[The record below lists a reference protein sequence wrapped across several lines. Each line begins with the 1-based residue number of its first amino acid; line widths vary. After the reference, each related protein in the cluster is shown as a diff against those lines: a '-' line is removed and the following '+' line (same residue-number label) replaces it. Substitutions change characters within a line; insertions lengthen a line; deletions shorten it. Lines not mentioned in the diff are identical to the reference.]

1 MSVRPLPIGD
11 SNGRSGRGAAPVSAT
26 PRMSQLDSRVQSVA
40 AAGSAALQIVPP
52 AAAQPAAEIQ
62 PDHFI
67 VDEFGNR
74 YAGRHL
80 IIDLYNVAAG
90 YLSDLEL
97 IRETLTE
104 AAQKA
109 GATLLNI
116 DLHHFQPNGGVSGVA
131 VLAESHISIHTW
143 PEHGYA
149 AIDAFMCG
157 EARPERAIAV
167 LRAAFSPGGV
177 QVNELRRGMMV
188 MEG

>member
-1 MSVRPLPIGD
+1 MNVRPLPIRD

-26 PRMSQLDSRVQSVA
+26 PRISQLDSA
-40 AAGSAALQIVPP
+40 PP
-52 AAAQPAAEIQ
+52 VCPGTIQ

-67 VDEFGNR
+67 TDEFGNR

-80 IIDLYNVAAG
+80 IIDLYDVVPEV
-90 YLSDLEL
+90 LSDLEL
-97 IRETLTE
+97 IRETLTD
-104 AAQKA
+104 AAAKA

-157 EARPERAIAV
+157 EARPERAIGV
-167 LRAAFSPGGV
+167 LRAAFSPGSV
-177 QVNELRRGMMV
+177 QVSELRRGMMV

>member
-1 MSVRPLPIGD
+1 MSARLLPIRD

-26 PRMSQLDSRVQSVA
+26 PRISQLEPHVQSVPT
-40 AAGSAALQIVPP
+40 GFMP
-52 AAAQPAAEIQ
+52 A
-62 PDHFI
+62 DHFI
-67 VDEFGNR
+67 TDEFGNR

-80 IIDLYNVAAG
+80 IIDLYKVAGELLA
-90 YLSDLEL
+90 DLEL
-97 IRETLTE
+97 IKETLTD
-104 AAQKA
+104 AAKKA

-116 DLHHFQPNGGVSGVA
+116 DLHHFQPKGGVSGVA

-157 EARPERAIAV
+157 EARPERAIGV
-167 LRAAFSPGGV
+167 LREAFSPGSV
-177 QVNELRRGMMV
+177 QVSELRRGMMV

>member
-1 MSVRPLPIGD
+1 MNARPLPVWD

-26 PRMSQLDSRVQSVA
+26 PRISKLDSQVQSIAPSV
-40 AAGSAALQIVPP
+40 V
-52 AAAQPAAEIQ
+52 Q

-67 VDEFGNR
+67 TDEFGNR

-80 IIDLYNVAAG
+80 IIDLYDVAAD
-90 YLSDLEL
+90 YLSNLEL
-97 IRETLTE
+97 IKATLTE
-104 AAQKA
+104 AAETA
-109 GATLLNI
+109 GATLLSI

-157 EARPERAIAV
+157 EARPERAIGV
-167 LRAAFSPGGV
+167 LRRVFTPGSV
-177 QVNELRRGMMV
+177 QVSELRRGMMV
-188 MEG
+188 MEGSEG